1 VKGGRQVNPSEELMI
16 LLELNGYDVTKFK
29 LKKQLEY
36 EQSGYF
42 DLYKNKT
49 LHDLVV
55 DYYTYQDDQD
65 HLSRNPLM
73 YREDWDASIKSLDQ
87 FYVSHPDI
95 LEGVTLKHVLL
106 TEEFSPVHKESIIY
120 DILDGWVEEYR
131 ESSIVRM
138 ENLREMVSRMPKK
151 TKKYKKPSLFA
162 FLLSVLL
169 SLLLMFTYMSPDT
182 LSLPIVSIIGN
193 WLASFVPYLYDYPWF
208 SFFGNVAIYMLIIY
222 AIANSLFRRYI
233 KDIRGE
239 KNKHADKTFQ
249 KWNNDMKKIR
259 LEQAGLLE
267 DYIAKVLKK
276 PQKSFFDVT
285 TLMAPENLMEKLK
298 SYVMMVERK
307 YDFMTK
313 YYKTFRL
320 ILRAWFAVS
329 LVFYAAFLGL
339 GFALVWG
346 WIGV

>member
-1 VKGGRQVNPSEELMI
+1 MNPSEELMI

-36 EQSGYF
+36 EQSGYLE
-42 DLYKNKT
+42 LYKNKT

-55 DYYTYQDDQD
+55 DYYTYEDNQD
-65 HLSRNPLM
+65 HRHRNPLM
-73 YREDWDASIKSLDQ
+73 YREDWDSSITSIDQ

-95 LEGVTLKHVLL
+95 LDGVTLKDVLL

-138 ENLREMVSRMPKK
+138 ENLHEMVQRMPKK
-151 TKKYKKPSLFA
+151 SKKYKKPSLFGFILA
-162 FLLSVLL
+162 LLLA
-169 SLLLMFTYMSPDT
+169 LLLMFTYMSPNT
-182 LSLPIVSIIGN
+182 LSVPIVSIFGTWFTN
-193 WLASFVPYLYDYPWF
+193 FVPYLYDYPWF
-208 SFFGNVAIYMLIIY
+208 AFLGNVAIYMLVIFVV
-222 AIANSLFRRYI
+222 ANSLFRRYI
-233 KDIRGE
+233 KDIRSE
-239 KNKHADKTFQ
+239 KNKHADRTFQ
-249 KWNNDMKKIR
+249 KWNNDMKQVR

-276 PQKSFFDVT
+276 PQKSFLDIT

-298 SYVMMVERK
+298 AYVMMVERK
-307 YDFMTK
+307 YDLMTK
-313 YYKTFRL
+313 YYKTYRR

-329 LVFYAAFLGL
+329 LFAFAAFTVV
-339 GFALVWG
+339 GFALDWG